1 MIRIAVCED
10 EPLLLERLAGQIRA
24 ILDKY
29 PFAHRIEVFANGTA
43 LLAREAYDILLLDI
57 EMKPYNGIELA
68 KRLRERGDTGRF
80 IFITAYEQYAIEA
93 YDVQAFH
100 YLVKPVNEKK
110 LEEVLLKCCASLKE
124 EKEQAVTVRKG
135 TAVRRIPFGEVLYLE
150 VLDRKIYLHTAEET
164 ISFYGKLE
172 ELELALPDN
181 FFKCHRSYI
190 VNFHHVQRYEKGD
203 IQLDNEERIPLSKRK
218 YRLFGQAFM
227 QYLKESGDVF

>member
-1 MIRIAVCED
+1 MVRIAVCED
-10 EPLLLERLAGQIRA
+10 ETVFLERLTGQIRA

-29 PFAHRIEVFANGTA
+29 SFAYRIDAFANGTA

-57 EMKPYNGIELA
+57 EMKPYNGIALA
-68 KRLRERGDTGRF
+68 KKLRERGDSGRI

-100 YLVKPVNEKK
+100 YLVKPVNGER
-110 LEEVLLKCCASLKE
+110 LEEVLLKCHASLKE
-124 EKEQAVTVRKG
+124 EKEQAVTVRNG
-135 TAVRRIPFGEVLYLE
+135 AAVRRIPFGEVLYLE

-172 ELELALPDN
+172 ELASALPDN
-181 FFKCHRSYI
+181 FFQCHRSYI

-203 IQLDNEERIPLSKRK
+203 IRLDNEECIPLSKRK
-218 YRLFGQAFM
+218 YGLFGQAFM

>member
-10 EPLLLERLAGQIRA
+10 EPVFLEALSGQIRT

-29 PFAHRIEVFANGTA
+29 GLAYRVEAFISSAA
-43 LLAREAYDILLLDI
+43 LLAREAYDILFLDI
-57 EMKPYNGIELA
+57 EMKPYNGMELA
-68 KRLRERGDTGRF
+68 KKLRERGDMSRF

-100 YLVKPVNEKK
+100 YLVKPVDGKK
-110 LEEVLLKCCASLKE
+110 LEEVLLKCCASLEK
-124 EKEQAVTVRKG
+124 EKEQTITVRSK
-135 TAVRRIPFGEVLYLE
+135 TAMRRIPFGEVLYLE

-172 ELELALPDN
+172 KLELTLPDH

-190 VNFHHVQRYEKGD
+190 VNLHHVQRYEEGD
-203 IQLDNEERIPLSKRK
+203 IQLDNGECIPLSRRKR
-218 YRLFGQAFM
+218 RLFGQSFM
-227 QYLKESGDVF
+227 QYLKESGDMF